1 MSTSL
6 AAEAEPNHRHDAGDI
21 RVSVV
26 TVTFGRDHLV
36 PKSIAQIASLI
47 AGRADIEYILVDNNP
62 DEIDRSPMLNG
73 LTRSRYLKLGVN
85 KGVSARND
93 GAEIASGAMIVFV
106 DDDAFLQPQDAFERF
121 ERIFEANEALAIVS
135 ARHIDRATGDT
146 PRASFPH
153 TDKSRRK
160 DLAFKTFRFQGNGFA
175 MRRKAFLAIGAMST
189 DYFYGL
195 EEIDYAYRVIDA
207 GYELAYEPGIQVIE
221 HNDPG
226 GRLPKRAV
234 EEMRLTNK
242 LIISWKYMP
251 APFLS
256 INVLFFSAYVFALN
270 RGRIN
275 ILRSARD
282 FRHWTRNNP
291 GRRNPI
297 KRPAQ
302 AYIRACGGQVWK

>member
-1 MSTSL
+1 MSASRVDNI
-6 AAEAEPNHRHDAGDI
+6 ANNQRDAGAI
-21 RVSVV
+21 RISVV
-26 TVTFGRDHLV
+26 TVTFGRDHIV
-36 PKSIAQIASLI
+36 VKSIARIASLI
-47 AGRADIEYILVDNNP
+47 AGRSDIEYILVDNNP
-62 DEIDRSPMLNG
+62 DGIDRSVMLDG
-73 LTRSRYLKLGVN
+73 LPRARYLKLGAN

-93 GAEIASGAMIVFV
+93 GAECASGALIVFV
-106 DDDAFLQPQDAFERF
+106 DDDAFLQPRDAFERF
-121 ERIFEANEALAIVS
+121 ERVFDANPALAIVS
-135 ARHIDRATGDT
+135 ARHIDVATGDT

-175 MRRKAFLAIGAMST
+175 MRRAAFRAVGAMSS

-207 GYELAYEPGIQVIE
+207 GYEIAYEPGIQVVE

-251 APFLS
+251 AFLLP
-256 INVLFFSAYVFALN
+256 INFLFFSAYVFALN

-275 ILRSARD
+275 VLRSARD
-282 FRHWTRNNP
+282 FRRWTRNNP
-291 GRRNPI
+291 GRRTPI
-297 KRPAQ
+297 KPPAQ